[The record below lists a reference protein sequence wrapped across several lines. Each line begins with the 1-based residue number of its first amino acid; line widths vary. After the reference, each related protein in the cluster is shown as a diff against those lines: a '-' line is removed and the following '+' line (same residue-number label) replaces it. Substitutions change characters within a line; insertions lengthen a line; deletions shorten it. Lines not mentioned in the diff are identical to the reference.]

1 MIGIKRLVFE
11 FMWCKL
17 KRYNG
22 QKSVRNYIFKE
33 VLRGMKREE
42 IVVKQHGKEFVS
54 ADQKVI
60 LEPVI
65 VCPECFS
72 SNIFASKTVTKA
84 TKKGAFRG
92 KIDAVRDCY
101 CQDCGCKFEYREHK
115 KGPIRWRDFIIFCL
129 LLVALIGLILLLL
142 GLFLGSGIACSIG
155 GFFFIAGLV
164 IAGMM
169 VDDKQF

>member
-1 MIGIKRLVFE
+1 
-11 FMWCKL
+11 
-17 KRYNG
+17 
-22 QKSVRNYIFKE
+22 
-33 VLRGMKREE
+33 MKHEE
-42 IVVKQHGKEFVS
+42 IVVKRHGKEFVS

-72 SNIFASKTVTKA
+72 SNIFASKPETEA
-84 TKKGAFRG
+84 TKEGAFRG

-101 CQDCGCKFEYREHK
+101 CQDCGCKFEYREHQ
-115 KGPIRWRDFIIFCL
+115 KGPVRWRDFIIFCL

-142 GLFLGSGIACSIG
+142 GLFLGSGITCLIG
-155 GFFFIAGLV
+155 VFSFLTGLV

-169 VDDKQF
+169 VDDKRF

>member
-1 MIGIKRLVFE
+1 
-11 FMWCKL
+11 
-17 KRYNG
+17 
-22 QKSVRNYIFKE
+22 
-33 VLRGMKREE
+33 MKREE

-72 SNIFASKTVTKA
+72 SNIFASKPETQTTKE
-84 TKKGAFRG
+84 GIFRG

-101 CQDCGCKFEYREHK
+101 CQDCGCKFEHREHK
-115 KGPIRWRDFIIFCL
+115 KGQIRWRDFIIFCQL
-129 LLVALIGLILLLL
+129 LMALIGLILLIL
-142 GLFLGSGIACSIG
+142 GLFFGSGIACLLGTFS
-155 GFFFIAGLV
+155 FLAGLV

-169 VDDKQF
+169 VDDKRF